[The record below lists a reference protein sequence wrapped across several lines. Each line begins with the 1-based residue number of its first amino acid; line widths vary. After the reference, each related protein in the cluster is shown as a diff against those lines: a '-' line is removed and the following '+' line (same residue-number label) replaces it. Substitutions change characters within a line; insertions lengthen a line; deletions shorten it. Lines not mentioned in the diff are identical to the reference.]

1 MATQMLTLQ
10 EAAFISRR
18 SAQTIRRL
26 IKGNKIRYR
35 RRRTPQGFNY
45 YVEKESLLGFFDL
58 TPRVLPEEPME
69 DNFLEE
75 EKPVTEEKAA
85 EKADPTSPE
94 PQKSVFNAKISP
106 LKETTETTTSATLE
120 PNQISQN
127 RDNILSL
134 QTKQLQKFADT
145 ISQLIGQ
152 HHQEKTAWFNLLQ
165 GYENKVKQLEHQVK
179 ILSLPPPKKWYQFW
193 K

>member
-1 MATQMLTLQ
+1 MQMLTLQ

-69 DNFLEE
+69 DSFLEE
-75 EKPVTEEKAA
+75 EKQTTEEKAVESENSITA
-85 EKADPTSPE
+85 PNP
-94 PQKSVFNAKISP
+94 PKSVFNAKIAP
-106 LKETTETTTSATLE
+106 LNEAATTAPATLE
-120 PNQISQN
+120 PNQTGQN
-127 RDNILSL
+127 LENIITL
-134 QTKQLQKFADT
+134 QTKQLQKFAET

-165 GYENKVKQLEHQVK
+165 GYENKVKNLEHQIK
-179 ILSLPPPKKWYQFW
+179 ILSLPPRKKWYQFW